1 MLLRSQDAL
10 EFGDGSSGHLRK
22 DVTAAWR
29 QATGVPPLAD
39 ISAPVQAAFI
49 DVVLLAVRGIRGV
62 VTFGMEHRMSIIALR
77 RLEIRGGL
85 LGIALLLGL
94 PVATD
99 AAESVP
105 VLGYVAAKNANPKR
119 LDVFRQGLTEL
130 GYVEGK
136 NIRLDYREAVLDGE
150 YHSVM
155 AELVGGK
162 VDIILAA
169 NIASAVAAAKATSS
183 IPIVM
188 LAVND
193 PVGAGLVKS
202 LERPGTNVTGTT
214 MYAPQLIGE
223 RLRILKRLIPGLDKI
238 AVVMNGNNANNAA
251 QVERIRSDA
260 RGLGI
265 DVVALDI
272 RRPEDV
278 EPMDRAAAS
287 GVKAFVNAVDSFIN
301 SRRFALAAEAEKRNL
316 PAIYTD
322 VEYVLAGGLM
332 ALGPGH
338 FEGYHGAAKYVD
350 KILRGANPADLPVAG
365 ATQFT
370 FSVRRPALARLGLSL
385 PPDISARVNDW
396 LD

>member
-1 MLLRSQDAL
+1 MA
-10 EFGDGSSGHLRK
+10 
-22 DVTAAWR
+22 
-29 QATGVPPLAD
+29 
-39 ISAPVQAAFI
+39 
-49 DVVLLAVRGIRGV
+49 
-62 VTFGMEHRMSIIALR
+62 IIAR
-77 RLEIRGGL
+77 CRSGMRGGL
-85 LGIALLLGL
+85 LALALFSLW
-94 PVATD
+94 PVAEG
-99 AAESVP
+99 AAQSP
-105 VLGYVAAKNANPKR
+105 PSLGYAAAKSANPKR
-119 LDVFRQGLTEL
+119 LDVFKQGLAEL
-130 GYVEGK
+130 GYVDGK
-136 NIRLDYREAVLDGE
+136 NIRIDYREGVLDAD
-150 YHSVM
+150 YHAVM
-155 AELVGGK
+155 AEFVGRK
-162 VDIILAA
+162 VNIILAA
-169 NIASAVAAAKATSS
+169 NAPAAVAAAKATSS

-193 PVGAGLVKS
+193 PVGLGLVKS
-202 LERPGTNVTGTT
+202 LDHPGTNVTGTT

-223 RLRILKRLIPGLDKI
+223 RLRILKSMIPGLDKI

-278 EPMDRAAAS
+278 EPNFDRAAAS

-350 KILRGANPADLPVAG
+350 KILRGANPADLPVTG

-385 PPDISARVNDW
+385 PPDVSARVNDW
-396 LD
+396 ID